1 MTQERVASE
10 MDWSLSKV
18 IRIETG
24 AVIVSVNDVRGL
36 LRLYGVADTGRSAQ
50 LIELARLAR
59 LKPWWYAYR
68 DHFTAGF
75 QSYLDLEA
83 GASTLKLHQAGC
95 VPGLMQTERYARAVN
110 RATAPQPVPQDELD
124 LEIDVRM
131 RRQRGVF
138 GQEEPPAIVAL
149 LDEGCLR
156 RTCGDRP
163 ALRAQLVHLEQIA
176 RRPNVAI
183 QVVPFT
189 APVSAATFGTFTLLE
204 FRFPENGR
212 SGEGRSGEGRSGD
225 GEPMEPGGPALYV
238 EGYQSVQSM
247 RSAHPVVEAYG
258 RLFERVRSAALGE
271 RESLALIGR
280 AAREA

>member
-1 MTQERVASE
+1 MTQERVA
-10 MDWSLSKV
+10 LSKV

-36 LRLYGVADTGRSAQ
+36 LRLYGIADTARSAQ

-68 DHFTAGF
+68 DHFSAGF

-83 GASTLKLHQAGC
+83 GASALKLHQAGC

-110 RATAPQPVPQDELD
+110 RATAPQPVPQDQLD

-163 ALRAQLVHLEQIA
+163 ALRAQLAHLEQIA
-176 RRPNVAI
+176 RRPNVTI

-204 FRFPENGR
+204 FRFPEDGR
-212 SGEGRSGEGRSGD
+212 PGYGKPRDGRSGD
-225 GEPMEPGGPALYV
+225 GLPGDGEPVDPDGPALYV